1 MQFLDKNISYIA
13 KTNFRNQNQIFGI
26 KPSDRLL
33 HTFVLGKTGTG
44 KTTLLK
50 NLFLQDMKN
59 GNGCAFLD
67 PHGDVVEEI
76 FKIESG
82 CKQEKRSFSCDDLIY
97 LNCTDTNCS
106 YGFNPLKKVA
116 IDKRPLVASGLLE
129 IFEKLFGK
137 KA

>member
-50 NLFLQDMKN
+50 NLFLQDMRN
-59 GNGCAFLD
+59 RNGCAFLD

-76 FKIESG
+76 FKIGSG
-82 CKQEKRSFSCDDLIY
+82 CEQEKRSFSCDDLIY
-97 LNCTDTNCS
+97 LNCTYTNCI
-106 YGFNPLKKVA
+106 YGFNPLKKVS
-116 IDKRPLVASGLLE
+116 INKRPLVASGLLE
-129 IFEKLFGK
+129 IFEKLFSK

>member
-50 NLFLQDMKN
+50 NLFLQDIRN

-67 PHGDVVEEI
+67 PHGDVVGE
-76 FKIESG
+76 
-82 CKQEKRSFSCDDLIY
+82 
-97 LNCTDTNCS
+97 
-106 YGFNPLKKVA
+106 V
-116 IDKRPLVASGLLE
+116 
-129 IFEKLFGK
+129 
-137 KA
+137 